1 MTITC
6 TNLAVPVMPPFA
18 LIGLFGILLIVG
30 AIVIARR
37 RGAQTTP
44 LGA

>member
-6 TNLAVPVMPPFA
+6 TNLAVPVMP
-18 LIGLFGILLIVG
+18 LLELFGILLIVG

>member
-6 TNLAVPVMPPFA
+6 TNLAVPVMP

-30 AIVIARR
+30 FSVIVCLRVAH
-37 RGAQTTP
+37 TTP